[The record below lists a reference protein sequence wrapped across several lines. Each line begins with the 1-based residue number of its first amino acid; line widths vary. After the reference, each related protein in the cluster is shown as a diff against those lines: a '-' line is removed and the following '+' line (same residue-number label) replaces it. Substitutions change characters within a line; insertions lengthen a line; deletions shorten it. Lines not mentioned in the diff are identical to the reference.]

1 MLTVANMKFQ
11 VSDKNKNIPSEI
23 TIFLKLIKYPNF
35 LIKNRIVGNN
45 SENVYNPNPLIY
57 TAPTQLRILI
67 AANIL
72 NN

>member
-1 MLTVANMKFQ
+1 MLTVENMKFQ

-35 LIKNRIVGNN
+35 LIKNRIVGNSN
-45 SENVYNPNPLIY
+45 ENVYNPNPLIY

>member
-35 LIKNRIVGNN
+35 LIKNIIVGNS

>member
-1 MLTVANMKFQ
+1 MLAEENIKFQ
-11 VSDKNKNIPSEI
+11 VNDKNKNIPSEI

-35 LIKNRIVGNN
+35 LIKNRIVGNS

>member
-1 MLTVANMKFQ
+1 MLTAENIKFQ

-35 LIKNRIVGNN
+35 LIKNRIVGNS